1 MSGHKNLKFYNS
13 YDIYC
18 ANIRHR
24 ARVRETMYAE
34 RSGCTIGAEYYIFL
48 CDMHIANNFLLITH
62 IQTLR
67 AAPSHATMADVC
79 TIAIDAN
86 MQIHAYDCIKWPLS

>member
-62 IQTLR
+62 IGTEASPPAQ
-67 AAPSHATMADVC
+67 
-79 TIAIDAN
+79 IAIHPN
-86 MQIHAYDCIKWPLS
+86 IQQIKLERAHFPDVHH